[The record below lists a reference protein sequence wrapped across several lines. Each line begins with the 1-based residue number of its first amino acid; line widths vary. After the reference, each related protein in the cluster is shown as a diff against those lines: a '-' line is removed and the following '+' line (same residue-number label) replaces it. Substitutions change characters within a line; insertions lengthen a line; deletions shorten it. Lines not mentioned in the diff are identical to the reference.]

1 VYLGVTA
8 ADVNVKMIKKVIVH
22 VDAKGSCLM

>member
-1 VYLGVTA
+1 LGVTA
-8 ADVNVKMIKKVIVH
+8 ADVSVKIMIKKVIVH